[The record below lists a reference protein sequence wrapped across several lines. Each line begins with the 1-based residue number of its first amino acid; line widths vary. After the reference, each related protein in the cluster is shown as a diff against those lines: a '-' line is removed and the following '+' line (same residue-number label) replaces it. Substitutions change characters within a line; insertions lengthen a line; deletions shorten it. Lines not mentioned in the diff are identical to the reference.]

1 MGEGGG
7 AEPDDVF
14 SEDWAEAVVA
24 RSMHD
29 ANAETVDA
37 IVRIKQCLCILYAEP
52 DLWVVVVA
60 YR

>member
-1 MGEGGG
+1 MGDGGR
-7 AEPDDVF
+7 ADADDVF
-14 SEDWAEAVVA
+14 SDDWADAVVA
-24 RSMHD
+24 TNTQD

-60 YR
+60 CR